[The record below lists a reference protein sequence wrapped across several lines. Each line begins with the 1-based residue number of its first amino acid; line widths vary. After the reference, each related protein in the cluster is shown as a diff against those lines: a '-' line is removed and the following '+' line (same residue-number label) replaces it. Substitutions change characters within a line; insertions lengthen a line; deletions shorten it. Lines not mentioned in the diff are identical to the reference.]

1 MSLQKKIALRTERR
15 KQRVRKRLASDRPRV
30 SVFKSLRGIYAQIID
45 DNQQKTLVSYS
56 SLQLKNAT
64 GDKKAV
70 ARTVGTE
77 LAQRALAQ
85 GIKVVAFDRG
95 PFRYHGRIQALA
107 EGLREGGL
115 DF

>member
-15 KQRVRKRLASDRPRV
+15 KLRVRKRLASDRPRV

-45 DNQQKTLVSYS
+45 DNQHKTLASYS
-56 SLQLKNAT
+56 SLQLENAT

-70 ARTVGTE
+70 ARTVGME
-77 LAQRALAQ
+77 LAQRAIAQ